1 MSQGSRKQNNTQN
14 SKKGGSRSRSAPA
27 KKKNRNTAQTKE
39 GRDASTNT
47 AMYALAIMVLMTV
60 IIILI
65 NYLFDAGKVTKS
77 KRSISDEVISLDFL
91 KDKKT
96 DTSDDDISEKEKTE
110 EKSVAER
117 PIRIYLIRFNDKT
130 EHVSLIPV
138 KRRIQTDF
146 PLRDAMHELIKGP
159 TQSEKKRGMLS
170 AVPPDLKIK
179 SIRCKDG
186 IATIDFNEIIEEGA
200 NGSILLHRI
209 DQIVFT
215 ATQFNT
221 VDRVRITINGKYKKF
236 IGSDG
241 LSIGGSLYR
250 RRL

>member
-39 GRDASTNT
+39 GRDASTNM

-65 NYLFDAGKVTKS
+65 NYLFDAGRGAKNKQNT
-77 KRSISDEVISLDFL
+77 SDKVISLDFRT
-91 KDKKT
+91 DKKT
-96 DTSDDDISEKEKTE
+96 DTADADKPE
-110 EKSVAER
+110 EKKVEEKPVSEQPVK
-117 PIRIYLIRFNDKT
+117 IYLIRFNDKT
-130 EHVSLIPV
+130 EHASLIPV
-138 KRRIQTDF
+138 KRTIQTDF
-146 PLRDAMHELIKGP
+146 PLRDAMQELIKGP
-159 TQSEKKRGMLS
+159 TQSEKKRGILS
-170 AVPPDLKIK
+170 AVPANLRIK
-179 SIRCKDG
+179 SIRCKNG
-186 IATIDFNEIIEEGA
+186 IATIDFNETIEEGA
-200 NGSILLHRI
+200 NGTILLHRI

-215 ATQFNT
+215 ATQFDT
-221 VDRVRITINGKYKKF
+221 VNGVRITINGQNRKF

-241 LSIGGSLYR
+241 LSISGSLYR

>member
-1 MSQGSRKQNNTQN
+1 MSQGSRKQNSTQN
-14 SKKGGSRSRSAPA
+14 RKKGGSRSRTAPA
-27 KKKNRNTAQTKE
+27 KKKSRNTTQTKK
-39 GRDASTNT
+39 GRDTSTNT

-65 NYLFDAGKVTKS
+65 NYLFDAGRITKR
-77 KRSISDEVISLDFL
+77 KENTSDKVISLDFL

-96 DTSDDDISEKEKTE
+96 VTADADKSEKEKAE
-110 EKSVAER
+110 EKSVSEQ
-117 PIRIYLIRFNDKT
+117 PVRIYLIHFNDKT

-138 KRRIQTDF
+138 KRNIQTDF

-159 TQSEKKRGMLS
+159 TESEKKRGILS
-170 AVPPDLKIK
+170 AVPADLKIK

-186 IATIDFNEIIEEGA
+186 IATIDFNETIEEGA

-221 VDRVRITINGKYKKF
+221 INGIRITINGKNKKF